1 MKVGFLMDVVSYL
14 HYLPIPHQ
22 NHIKV
27 VCYFIRVHRP
37 LRFIWMTDRDK
48 MNSSL
53 LVTTLKYIY
62 YTFLLRT
69 LCAYFW
75 MYLVGIK
82 FRFDRPHIN
91 AQRRMMQLVSSAL
104 TQIDNQDEQPVQ
116 FEMLYAMYIV
126 NKIFIPIGPPDLVLN
141 DADRIVFLMVMV
153 TGTLMVT
160 GAAVAALSSVISVH
174 MRPEENFRTRYKII
188 MRDLVRFN
196 LLFLMVMVTGTLMV
210 TGAAVAALSSV
221 ISVHM
226 RPEEN
231 FRTRYKIIMR
241 DLVQFNL
248 LFLMVM
254 VTGTLMVTGAAVAT
268 LSSVI
273 SVHMRPEESFRT
285 RYKIIMR
292 DLVRFNLLFLMVM
305 VTGTLMVTGAAVA
318 ALSSVISVHMRPE
331 ESFPTRYKI
340 IMRDLVRHPDGDG
353 AAVVALSS
361 VISVH
366 MRPEESFRTR
376 YKIIIRDLVRFNLL
390 FLMVMVTGTPMV
402 TGAAVAAL
410 SSVIRVHMRPEENF
424 RTRYKI
430 FMRDLVRVNLLFLM
444 VIVTGTLMVTGAAVA
459 ALSSVISVHMRPE
472 ESFRT
477 RYKIIMRDLVRF
489 NLLFLMV
496 MVTGTLMVTGAAVA
510 ALSPVISVHMRPE
523 ESFRT
528 RYKIIMRDLVR
539 HPDGDGGGGGRA
551 LLRHQRPHAPRGEL
565 PQRYK
570 IIMRDLVRLNL
581 LFLMVM
587 VTGTLMVTGAAVAAL
602 SSVISV
608 HMRPE
613 ESFRTRY
620 KIIMRDLVRF
630 NLLFLMVMVTGTL
643 MVTGAAVATLSSV
656 ISVHMRPEE
665 SFRTRYKIIMRD
677 LVRFNL
683 LFLMVMVT
691 GTLMVTGAA
700 VAALSSVISV
710 HMRPEESFPTRYK
723 IIMRDLVRFSL
734 LFLMVMVTGTLMVTG
749 AAVAALSPVISVHMR
764 PEESFR
770 TRYKIIM
777 RDLTSS
783 GIPESLRNKVETF
796 YKMYWHKQRAV
807 SDSQLLPSFPPV
819 LPSSVYT
826 DIYFEATQKSGL
838 LRDLSYEFLSE
849 LARHMETIFYIPG
862 DCIIKRNSLKNSI
875 IYITLGDIEVSA
887 IMLTAEDDVSPMLR
901 FTRGTILTPWGG
913 CAAGGGR
920 AHVQMRAGTFCAARV
935 LRARGLWRAAL
946 RLRGSGQARL
956 MLNELRGVTRVTQL
970 FFSLHSRRNIS
981 AYKSSILEFK
991 NSLIALKEARDEDG
1005 ELLLARPDYL
1015 LEIAGCYLMRNR
1027 ADATLTDDSDPIC
1040 LRQTFPCI
1048 LQPTSSLLTAW
1059 NWFMA
1064 CLILTVCF
1072 IYPYHIIFKLSVSSE
1087 FRFFDM
1093 MVTAIYVLDIITYLS
1108 TGTNVEEGV
1117 PITFMETASKQVRSP
1132 WFLVDVVATA
1142 PIFSFM
1148 WEGELWGINKILRF
1162 PKVIRM
1168 IQTLEEECVDHTNV
1182 IRFFVCALLLFFA
1195 CYCLASVQQCV
1206 LCDGYGFCQVNNFT
1220 HEPFYTEAPL
1230 DDEYKNILN
1239 RLFFSLYWAMSIL
1252 TFTCHIEMVQGNS
1265 ALNMYTTILLEICI
1279 VMSISIEAV
1288 YSATIMVTTAFRE
1301 SFDSCIADAR
1311 NFLIRHQVPLQL
1323 RQRFLE
1329 HLQLC
1334 WDTRKAYSMTSKQSS
1349 VFYDLPPHVYQDILA
1364 RQRSKFMLCIPFMKL
1379 LNNED
1384 LKNVSSNAR
1393 IFYCAPN
1400 EILLNTGDISTEM
1413 FIIKK
1418 GFCEVLNPDTKEVV
1432 GTLITKSHFGV
1443 LECIFRFPAF
1453 YTVRTTTHVLV
1464 FAISRKYL
1472 LQALEVPQI
1481 KDAINF
1487 AKEQEEYNRLL
1498 IPREPFSAY
1507 QPPPP
1512 VPNRE
1517 RFKLRRKHEKDSAF
1531 LQPFRKFGFFSIL
1544 RNVFPRFTFR
1554 PDSTLLTRYEVC
1566 RSFCAVAGTFV
1577 FPCYTYMVLQFPAL
1591 YYVAII
1597 LDLSAYGDVIFRLFV
1612 GFFDE
1617 KGILVYHPANTAAH
1631 YLRGAFML
1639 DLLGCLPLE
1648 DLEVSMKYSYG
1659 DLYQVTAMKQV
1670 LMLNRLLQLY
1680 RLPGTL
1686 DMLTSF
1692 VERRD
1697 IIIVFKTI
1705 PIFLTILNVLTVCLI
1720 FSSVRIYHSEDDTR
1734 WAFVPFNDPGGS
1746 WIHLYNN
1753 AYRFNVTESPFNL
1766 HVGCYFWI
1774 VSEATTTGYN
1784 TIAPSNLHIMS
1795 VLFWSMVLGSLTT
1808 IYMSVRIISLRAN
1821 VDMTL
1826 ATYQEH
1832 MRDLLEFMRR
1842 ESLDKQ
1848 LQKEIMDH
1856 YEFNWIK
1863 TDSIDARNV
1872 LKLCDQITLRSD
1884 AIMHLYGAAFAKCPI
1899 LSDCDVSLL
1908 RVLGRA
1914 VRSIH
1919 FLEGTTIFQEDDVT
1933 HHLYFVYSGQLQL
1946 RTTDSAERVCKVT
1959 KLDVGSLQ
1967 VIRMLTY
1974 LHAGSM
1980 AGNLSDA
1987 VSWRVRSRL
1996 VAATDVQLLRMR
2008 SKAFHDIVRDC
2019 FPVVLRLMAT
2029 HRQDNE
2035 LCIKA
2040 NAASGF
2046 RRSSKPQ
2053 DTTFIKHLAIKSMI
2067 QSGIV
2072 QVFLMIT
2079 SMLCVYMNLYNA
2091 GFQNNTVPVLA
2102 PLYTL
2107 DACFLVK
2114 IVLYFTMPRLVKLP
2128 TEDHENAKMTYF
2140 KSMEFKI
2147 DVASFLPIELFC
2159 LLKSDPWLLLSC
2171 LRLNRVLRLS
2181 TVSKYLKRYQK
2192 RATENL
2198 LFSTLTLIMWFTI
2211 LIHCLTCLWFFI
2223 GLSVDRA
2230 EPGQSW
2236 QYSDSGDPLCDN
2248 KYICSVYFVLT
2259 SFAHSGVAD
2268 IMPKKEIEVVYVS
2281 ALLIISQL
2289 MYVVYVGEF
2298 ANIVHYASFR
2308 AFTYYAKFLEL
2319 QDYLKNNRVSPA
2331 LIALVN
2337 KYAVLLWREARGE
2350 QLPKFLA
2357 NAPVCLKLKVMCQ
2370 AYKDVGDQ
2378 HPVFKSCEP
2387 ALLRH
2392 MVGYLRQYYYDGNM
2406 YVVKQGEITNSMYL
2420 VHSGEVQEI
2429 SENYDDYEDEGVKRR
2444 IFTKGE
2450 YFGIEQGLIRD
2461 KPYDYSY
2468 RTTSKSQ
2475 VLTLLLD
2482 DWEYLLQHFPDSK
2495 KRIDDY
2501 RSSHHSKDDG
2511 PPPPPPQASAG
2522 TLGTP
2527 GGSETAL
2534 EDRGPDDGPSGGPDV
2549 PPGTPPDMKP
2559 GEPDDPTSKTAPLIE
2574 LKRTIYKYPESKEP
2588 EPELAVTDGLEGT
2601 SKGKSKTVK
2610 LKDETKA
2617 SSFSRDPSEGIG
2629 ERRKSALKISVKPS
2643 RTETSV
2649 KFHEEP
2655 LPASSSTQLFERIR
2669 NAARAVDDRLASR
2682 SIRSNDDTP
2691 STELIKESKA
2701 VATYHSVEEYLAYKY
2716 KMRDSYQYR
2725 PKIED
2730 EDQIDSD
2737 VRMSPSRRMRV
2748 KYPNQTQSSIHD
2760 GSDREHFVHSQLAES
2775 MYRVHSVESRS
2786 APVLDLERPL
2796 GDYTP
2801 SNLSV
2806 IGLPTAAAP
2815 DVDIEPRKSSST
2827 VAREDSQVPMTSK
2840 QAMQQSD
2847 AVEPKNADTDPSDDR
2862 GSREPKKQQID
2873 AHLTRTPS
2881 TTNLLALPAPSDS
2894 LLMQQPS
2901 TIPEEFLNIAKP
2913 ETSRDNDAARTAS
2926 AEGSVTVPKLLALPP
2941 APSSELPTPA
2951 MDTLTAIDALPE
2963 IVQPAEIVTERE
2975 LSITSMRILQAET
2988 PTPIVAPPKDQATDL
3003 AALTEAEMLLD
3014 STAPKLLALPPEP
3027 SSELPTPA
3035 IDTLTAIDALP
3046 EIVQPAEIVTERK
3059 PSITSMRILEAETST
3074 PIVAPPQDQATD
3086 LAALTEAEM
3095 LLDSAAPKL
3104 LALPPAPSSEL
3115 PTPAIDTLTAIDA
3128 LPEIVQPAEIVTDRE
3143 PSITSMRLLQAE
3155 TPTPIVAPPKDQA
3168 TDLATLTEA
3177 EMLLDSAAPTTK
3189 NTESDEG
3196 LNIPKEKQADGSVES
3211 ESERQKTDAHKSED
3225 QNNSGEEKTDQ
3236 DKATDHNYKER
3247 KDKKD

>member
-37 LRFIWMTDRDK
+37 LRFIWMTDRDTI
-48 MNSSL
+48 NSSL
-53 LVTTLKYIY
+53 IVTTFKYIY
-62 YTFLLRT
+62 YTFLLRI
-69 LCAYFW
+69 LCSYFW

-82 FRFDRPHIN
+82 FKFGRPDLRVD
-91 AQRRMMQLVSSAL
+91 AQRRVMQLISSAL
-104 TQIDNQDEQPVQ
+104 TQIDEHDQQPVQ
-116 FEMLYAMYIV
+116 FEMLFAMYIV
-126 NKIFIPIGPPDLVLN
+126 NKIFIPIGPPDLILN
-141 DADRIVFLMVMV
+141 DSDRIVLLVVMV
-153 TGTLMVT
+153 
-160 GAAVAALSSVISVH
+160 I
-174 MRPEENFRTRYKII
+174 
-188 MRDLVRFN
+188 
-196 LLFLMVMVTGTLMV
+196 
-210 TGAAVAALSSV
+210 
-221 ISVHM
+221 
-226 RPEEN
+226 
-231 FRTRYKIIMR
+231 
-241 DLVQFNL
+241 
-248 LFLMVM
+248 
-254 VTGTLMVTGAAVAT
+254 
-268 LSSVI
+268 
-273 SVHMRPEESFRT
+273 
-285 RYKIIMR
+285 
-292 DLVRFNLLFLMVM
+292 
-305 VTGTLMVTGAAVA
+305 
-318 ALSSVISVHMRPE
+318 
-331 ESFPTRYKI
+331 
-340 IMRDLVRHPDGDG
+340 
-353 AAVVALSS
+353 
-361 VISVH
+361 
-366 MRPEESFRTR
+366 
-376 YKIIIRDLVRFNLL
+376 
-390 FLMVMVTGTPMV
+390 
-402 TGAAVAAL
+402 
-410 SSVIRVHMRPEENF
+410 
-424 RTRYKI
+424 
-430 FMRDLVRVNLLFLM
+430 
-444 VIVTGTLMVTGAAVA
+444 GTLMVTGAAVA

-477 RYKIIMRDLVRF
+477 RYR
-489 NLLFLMV
+489 
-496 MVTGTLMVTGAAVA
+496 
-510 ALSPVISVHMRPE
+510 
-523 ESFRT
+523 
-528 RYKIIMRDLVR
+528 
-539 HPDGDGGGGGRA
+539 
-551 LLRHQRPHAPRGEL
+551 
-565 PQRYK
+565 
-570 IIMRDLVRLNL
+570 
-581 LFLMVM
+581 
-587 VTGTLMVTGAAVAAL
+587 
-602 SSVISV
+602 
-608 HMRPE
+608 
-613 ESFRTRY
+613 
-620 KIIMRDLVRF
+620 
-630 NLLFLMVMVTGTL
+630 
-643 MVTGAAVATLSSV
+643 
-656 ISVHMRPEE
+656 
-665 SFRTRYKIIMRD
+665 
-677 LVRFNL
+677 
-683 LFLMVMVT
+683 
-691 GTLMVTGAA
+691 
-700 VAALSSVISV
+700 
-710 HMRPEESFPTRYK
+710 
-723 IIMRDLVRFSL
+723 
-734 LFLMVMVTGTLMVTG
+734 
-749 AAVAALSPVISVHMR
+749 
-764 PEESFR
+764 
-770 TRYKIIM
+770 IIM

-826 DIYFEATQKSGL
+826 DVYFEATQKSGL

-862 DCIIKRNSLKNSI
+862 DCIIKRNSLKDSI
-875 IYITLGDIEVSA
+875 IYITYGDIEVIRTGREECTAGASA
-887 IMLTAEDDVSPMLR
+887 
-901 FTRGTILTPWGG
+901 
-913 CAAGGGR
+913 GGR
-920 AHVQMRAGTFCAARV
+920 ASPECDGRGDSTIDSLDESPEPEVEQPGSSFSLPMRAGTFCAARV

-946 RLRGSGQARL
+946 RLRGSGQGRL
-956 MLNELRGVTRVTQL
+956 MLNELRDHMNKVKRHYYFIRRPAPTQ
-970 FFSLHSRRNIS
+970 
-981 AYKSSILEFK
+981 YKSSILEFK
-991 NSLIALKEARDEDG
+991 KTLMALKEARNEDR

-1059 NWFMA
+1059 NWFTA

-1072 IYPYHIIFKLSVSSE
+1072 IYPYHIIFKKTLSLE
-1087 FRFFDM
+1087 FCFFDI
-1093 MVTAIYVLDIITYLS
+1093 MVTAIYVLDIIAYLS

-1132 WFLVDVVATA
+1132 WFLVDVLATV
-1142 PIFSFM
+1142 PIFSFVG
-1148 WEGELWGINKILRF
+1148 EGELRGINRILRF

-1168 IQTLEEECVDHTNV
+1168 IRTLEEECVDHTNL

-1206 LCDGYGFCQVNNFT
+1206 LCYGYGFCQVDSFT
-1220 HEPFYTEAPL
+1220 HEPYWTQAPL
-1230 DDEYKNILN
+1230 DDDNKNILN

-1252 TFTCHIEMVQGNS
+1252 TFTCHIEMLQENA
-1265 ALNMYTTILLEICI
+1265 ALNMYATILLEICI
-1279 VMSISIEAV
+1279 VLSISIEAV

-1311 NFLIRHQVPLQL
+1311 NFLIGHQVPLQL

-1364 RQRSKFMLCIPFMKL
+1364 RQRSKFILCIPFMKL

-1432 GTLITKSHFGV
+1432 GTLIAKSHFGV
-1443 LECIFRFPAF
+1443 LECLFRFPAF

-1464 FAISRKYL
+1464 FAICRKYL
-1472 LQALEVPQI
+1472 LEALEVPQI

-1487 AKEQEEYNRLL
+1487 AKEQEEYNRLQ
-1498 IPREPFSAY
+1498 IPREPFVAY

-1531 LQPFRKFGFFSIL
+1531 LQPFKKFGFFSIL

-1566 RSFCAVAGTFV
+1566 RSFCAVAGTFI

-1591 YYVAII
+1591 YYVSLI

-1617 KGILVYHPANTAAH
+1617 KGILVYHPANTAAR

-1659 DLYQVTAMKQV
+1659 DLYRVTAMKQA

-1697 IIIVFKTI
+1697 IILVFKTI

-1720 FSSVRIYHSEDDTR
+1720 FSSVRIYHSEDATR
-1734 WAFVPFNDPGGS
+1734 WAFVPLNDPGGS
-1746 WIHLYNN
+1746 WIHLYND
-1753 AYRFNVTESPFNL
+1753 AYRFNVTETPYNL
-1766 HVGCYFWI
+1766 HLGCYFWI
-1774 VSEATTTGYN
+1774 VYEATTTGYS
-1784 TIAPSNLHIMS
+1784 TIAPSNLNIMS

-1821 VDMTL
+1821 VDSTL
-1826 ATYQEH
+1826 AAYQEH
-1832 MRDLLEFMRR
+1832 MRDLLQFMRR

-1848 LQKEIMDH
+1848 LQREIMDH

-1863 TDSIDARNV
+1863 TDGIDARNV

-1884 AIMHLYGAAFAKCPI
+1884 AIMHLYGPAFAKCPI

-1946 RTTDSAERVCKVT
+1946 RTTDAAEGVCNVI
-1959 KLDVGSLQ
+1959 KLDVGRF
-1967 VIRMLTY
+1967 IRMITY

-2019 FPVVLRLMAT
+2019 FPVVLQLMAT
-2029 HRQDNE
+2029 HRQENE

-2040 NAASGF
+2040 SATSGF
-2046 RRSSKPQ
+2046 LRTSMPR
-2053 DTTFIKHLAIKSMI
+2053 DTKFIKYLAIT
-2067 QSGIV
+2067 SGIV
-2072 QVFLMIT
+2072 QVFLIIT
-2079 SMLCVYMNLYNA
+2079 SILCVYTDLYNA
-2091 GFQNNTVPVLA
+2091 GFQNNSVPVLA
-2102 PLYTL
+2102 SLYTL
-2107 DACFLVK
+2107 DVCFLVK
-2114 IVLYFTMPRLVKLP
+2114 IVLYLSMPRLVKLP
-2128 TEDHENAKMTYF
+2128 TEDAKMTYL
-2140 KSMEFKI
+2140 KSTEFKI
-2147 DVASFLPIELFC
+2147 DVASFVPIELFC
-2159 LLKSDPWLLLSC
+2159 LLKGDPWLVLSC

-2181 TVSKYLKRYQK
+2181 TVNKYLKRYQK

-2198 LFSTLTLIMWFTI
+2198 LFSTLTLVMWFTI

-2223 GLSVDRA
+2223 GLSVDSA

-2236 QYSDSGDPLCDN
+2236 KYNDSGDPLCDN

-2259 SFAHSGVAD
+2259 SFAHSGIAD

-2289 MYVVYVGEF
+2289 MCVVYVGEF
-2298 ANIVHYASFR
+2298 SNIVHYASFR
-2308 AFTYYAKFLEL
+2308 AFSYYAKFLEL
-2319 QDYLKNNRVSPA
+2319 QDFLKNNRVSPA
-2331 LIALVN
+2331 LITLVN

-2357 NAPVCLKLKVMCQ
+2357 DAPLCLKLKVMCQ

-2387 ALLRH
+2387 ALLRL

-2420 VHSGEVQEI
+2420 VQSGEVQEI
-2429 SENYDDYEDEGVKRR
+2429 SENYDDYEDQGVKRR
-2444 IFTKGE
+2444 IFTTGE

-2495 KRIDDY
+2495 KLIDDY
-2501 RSSHHSKDDG
+2501 QSSHRSKDDG
-2511 PPPPPPQASAG
+2511 PPPPPPEANG

-2527 GGSETAL
+2527 GGSETTI
-2534 EDRGPDDGPSGGPDV
+2534 EEQWGPSDGPSGGPDV
-2549 PPGTPPDMKP
+2549 PPGAPPDMKS
-2559 GEPDDPTSKTAPLIE
+2559 GEPEDPTSKTAPLIE
-2574 LKRTIYKYPESKEP
+2574 IKRTIYKYPESKEP
-2588 EPELAVTDGLEGT
+2588 EREPAVPDGLEGT
-2601 SKGKSKTVK
+2601 SKDKSKMVK
-2610 LKDETKA
+2610 LKDKTKA
-2617 SSFSRDPSEGIG
+2617 SLFSRDPSTEGSSENI
-2629 ERRKSALKISVKPS
+2629 KSALKVSDKPM
-2643 RTETSV
+2643 RTETAV
-2649 KFHEEP
+2649 KFREEP

-2669 NAARAVDDRLASR
+2669 NAAKAVDKKLASR
-2682 SIRSNDDTP
+2682 SMRGNDDTP
-2691 STELIKESKA
+2691 SPELIKESEA
-2701 VATYHSVEEYLAYKY
+2701 VATHHSVEEYLAYKY
-2716 KMRDSYQYR
+2716 KMRESYQYR
-2725 PKIED
+2725 PKMED

-2737 VRMSPSRRMRV
+2737 VGMSPSRRMRE

-2760 GSDREHFVHSQLAES
+2760 GSGREHFVHSQLAES
-2775 MYRVHSVESRS
+2775 EYRVHSPESQS
-2786 APVLDLERPL
+2786 APVLNLERPL

-2801 SNLSV
+2801 SNVSL
-2806 IGLPTAAAP
+2806 IGLHPTATAS
-2815 DVDIEPRKSSST
+2815 DVDIQPRKSPST
-2827 VAREDSQVPMTSK
+2827 VARKDSQAPMTSK

-2847 AVEPKNADTDPSDDR
+2847 KAEPKNADTDQYDDR
-2862 GSREPKKQQID
+2862 GSREPKKKPKD
-2873 AHLTRTPS
+2873 DHVTRTPS
-2881 TTNLLALPAPSDS
+2881 ATELLALPAPYDNF
-2894 LLMQQPS
+2894 MQQPS
-2901 TIPEEFLNIAKP
+2901 SIPEEFLNIAKP
-2913 ETSRDNDAARTAS
+2913 EISHDNDAARTAS

-2951 MDTLTAIDALPE
+2951 KVALPE
-2963 IVQPAEIVTERE
+2963 IAQPAEIVTECE
-2975 LSITSMRILQAET
+2975 PSITSMGLLQEET

-3003 AALTEAEMLLD
+3003 AALTETKMLLD
-3014 STAPKLLALPPEP
+3014 A
-3027 SSELPTPA
+3027 
-3035 IDTLTAIDALP
+3035 
-3046 EIVQPAEIVTERK
+3046 
-3059 PSITSMRILEAETST
+3059 
-3074 PIVAPPQDQATD
+3074 
-3086 LAALTEAEM
+3086 
-3095 LLDSAAPKL
+3095 AAP
-3104 LALPPAPSSEL
+3104 S
-3115 PTPAIDTLTAIDA
+3115 
-3128 LPEIVQPAEIVTDRE
+3128 
-3143 PSITSMRLLQAE
+3143 
-3155 TPTPIVAPPKDQA
+3155 
-3168 TDLATLTEA
+3168 
-3177 EMLLDSAAPTTK
+3177 TK
-3189 NTESDEG
+3189 NTLSDEA
-3196 LNIPKEKQADGSVES
+3196 LNINVDS

-3225 QNNSGEEKTDQ
+3225 QNKSGEKKTDQ
-3236 DKATDHNYKER
+3236 DKSTDNNYKDR
-3247 KDKKD
+3247 MDKKD

>member
-14 HYLPIPHQ
+14 HYLPVPHQ

-62 YTFLLRT
+62 YTFLLRIM
-69 LCAYFW
+69 CAYFW

-82 FRFDRPHIN
+82 FRFGRPHIN
-91 AQRRMMQLVSSAL
+91 AQRRVMQLVGSVL
-104 TQIDNQDEQPVQ
+104 TQIDEQDKQPVQ
-116 FEMLYAMYIV
+116 FEMMYAMYIV
-126 NKIFIPIGPPDLVLN
+126 NKIFIPIGPPDLTLN
-141 DADRIVFLMVMV
+141 DTDRIV
-153 TGTLMVT
+153 
-160 GAAVAALSSVISVH
+160 
-174 MRPEENFRTRYKII
+174 
-188 MRDLVRFN
+188 
-196 LLFLMVMVTGTLMV
+196 
-210 TGAAVAALSSV
+210 
-221 ISVHM
+221 
-226 RPEEN
+226 
-231 FRTRYKIIMR
+231 
-241 DLVQFNL
+241 
-248 LFLMVM
+248 
-254 VTGTLMVTGAAVAT
+254 
-268 LSSVI
+268 
-273 SVHMRPEESFRT
+273 
-285 RYKIIMR
+285 
-292 DLVRFNLLFLMVM
+292 
-305 VTGTLMVTGAAVA
+305 
-318 ALSSVISVHMRPE
+318 
-331 ESFPTRYKI
+331 
-340 IMRDLVRHPDGDG
+340 
-353 AAVVALSS
+353 
-361 VISVH
+361 
-366 MRPEESFRTR
+366 
-376 YKIIIRDLVRFNLL
+376 
-390 FLMVMVTGTPMV
+390 
-402 TGAAVAAL
+402 
-410 SSVIRVHMRPEENF
+410 
-424 RTRYKI
+424 
-430 FMRDLVRVNLLFLM
+430 
-444 VIVTGTLMVTGAAVA
+444 
-459 ALSSVISVHMRPE
+459 
-472 ESFRT
+472 
-477 RYKIIMRDLVRF
+477 
-489 NLLFLMV
+489 
-496 MVTGTLMVTGAAVA
+496 
-510 ALSPVISVHMRPE
+510 
-523 ESFRT
+523 
-528 RYKIIMRDLVR
+528 
-539 HPDGDGGGGGRA
+539 
-551 LLRHQRPHAPRGEL
+551 
-565 PQRYK
+565 
-570 IIMRDLVRLNL
+570 
-581 LFLMVM
+581 FLMVM

-620 KIIMRDLVRF
+620 KIIMRDL
-630 NLLFLMVMVTGTL
+630 T
-643 MVTGAAVATLSSV
+643 
-656 ISVHMRPEE
+656 
-665 SFRTRYKIIMRD
+665 K
-677 LVRFNL
+677 
-683 LFLMVMVT
+683 
-691 GTLMVTGAA
+691 
-700 VAALSSVISV
+700 
-710 HMRPEESFPTRYK
+710 
-723 IIMRDLVRFSL
+723 
-734 LFLMVMVTGTLMVTG
+734 
-749 AAVAALSPVISVHMR
+749 
-764 PEESFR
+764 
-770 TRYKIIM
+770 
-777 RDLTSS
+777 S

-826 DIYFEATQKSGL
+826 DVYFEATQKSGL

-862 DCIIKRNSLKNSI
+862 DCIIKRNSLKDSI

-887 IMLTAEDDVSPMLR
+887 ISSSFLLALEKSLVQPTLSVLYMT
-901 FTRGTILTPWGG
+901 
-913 CAAGGGR
+913 
-920 AHVQMRAGTFCAARV
+920 QMRAGTFCAARV

-956 MLNELRGVTRVTQL
+956 MLNELRVRKDY
-970 FFSLHSRRNIS
+970 SMCKI
-981 AYKSSILEFK
+981 YKSSILEFK
-991 NSLIALKEARDEDG
+991 KSLMALKEARDEDG

-1072 IYPYHIIFKLSVSSE
+1072 IYPYHIIFKLSSSSE
-1087 FRFFDM
+1087 FRFFDT
-1093 MVTAIYVLDIITYLS
+1093 MVTAIYVLDIIAYLS

-1132 WFLVDVVATA
+1132 WFVVDVVATA
-1142 PIFSFM
+1142 PIFSFVS
-1148 WEGELWGINKILRF
+1148 EGELRGINRILRF

-1168 IQTLEEECVDHTNV
+1168 IQTLEEECVDHTNL

-1220 HEPFYTEAPL
+1220 HEPFYTRAPL

-1252 TFTCHIEMVQGNS
+1252 TFTCHIEMVQGSS

-1487 AKEQEEYNRLL
+1487 AKDQEEYNRLL

-1531 LQPFRKFGFFSIL
+1531 LQPFKKFGFFSIL

-1566 RSFCAVAGTFV
+1566 RSFCAVAGTFI

-1591 YYVAII
+1591 YYVSLI
-1597 LDLSAYGDVIFRLFV
+1597 LDLSAYTDVIFRLFV
-1612 GFFDE
+1612 GFFDD

-1648 DLEVSMKYSYG
+1648 DLEVSLKHSYG
-1659 DLYQVTAMKQV
+1659 DLYQVTAMKQA

-1720 FSSVRIYHSEDDTR
+1720 FSSVRIYHSEDNTR

-1753 AYRFNVTESPFNL
+1753 AFRFNVTETPFNL

-1774 VSEATTTGYN
+1774 VYEATTTGYN

-1795 VLFWSMVLGSLTT
+1795 VLFWSMVLGSLAT

-1821 VDMTL
+1821 VDRTL
-1826 ATYQEH
+1826 AAYQEH
-1832 MRDLLEFMRR
+1832 MRDLLQFMRR
-1842 ESLDKQ
+1842 ENLDKQ

-1856 YEFNWIK
+1856 YEFNWIN

-1933 HHLYFVYSGQLQL
+1933 QHLYFVYSGQLQL
-1946 RTTDSAERVCKVT
+1946 RTTDSAEGVCKVT
-1959 KLDVGSLQ
+1959 KLDV
-1967 VIRMLTY
+1967 
-1974 LHAGSM
+1974 GSM

-2008 SKAFHDIVRDC
+2008 TKAFHAIVRDC
-2019 FPVVLRLMAT
+2019 FPLVLQLMAT
-2029 HRQDNE
+2029 HRQDNQ
-2035 LCIKA
+2035 LCIKS
-2040 NAASGF
+2040 NATGEF
-2046 RRSSKPQ
+2046 RRTSSKPQ
-2053 DTTFIKHLAIKSMI
+2053 NTIFIKHLAIKSKI
-2067 QSGIV
+2067 RSGIV
-2072 QVFLMIT
+2072 QVFLIIT
-2079 SMLCVYMNLYNA
+2079 SMLCVYMDLYNA
-2091 GFQNNTVPVLA
+2091 GFQNNSVPVLA
-2102 PLYTL
+2102 SLYTL
-2107 DACFLVK
+2107 DVCFLIK
-2114 IVLYFTMPRLVKLP
+2114 IVLYFTLPRLVKLP

-2140 KSMEFKI
+2140 KSMEFKV
-2147 DVASFLPIELFC
+2147 DVASFVPIELFC

-2171 LRLNRVLRLS
+2171 LRLNRVLRLA

-2298 ANIVHYASFR
+2298 SNIVHYASFR

-2357 NAPVCLKLKVMCQ
+2357 DAPLCLKLKVMCQ

-2420 VHSGEVQEI
+2420 VHSGEVREI
-2429 SENYDDYEDEGVKRR
+2429 SENYDDYEDEGVKLRT
-2444 IFTKGE
+2444 FTKGE

-2482 DWEYLLQHFPDSK
+2482 DWEYLLQHFPYSK
-2495 KRIDDY
+2495 KLIDDY
-2501 RSSHHSKDDG
+2501 RSSHHSKDDR
-2511 PPPPPPQASAG
+2511 PPPPPPEASG

-2527 GGSETAL
+2527 GGSETGL
-2534 EDRGPDDGPSGGPDV
+2534 EDGGPSDGPSGGPSDGPSGGPSDGPSGGPSDRPSGGPDV
-2549 PPGTPPDMKP
+2549 PPSTPPDMKP
-2559 GEPDDPTSKTAPLIE
+2559 GEPEDPTNKTAPLIE
-2574 LKRTIYKYPESKEP
+2574 LKCTIYKYPESKEP
-2588 EPELAVTDGLEGT
+2588 EPEPAVTDGLEGT

-2610 LKDETKA
+2610 LKDETKG
-2617 SSFSRDPSEGIG
+2617 SSFSRDPSEGMG
-2629 ERRKSALKISVKPS
+2629 ERKKSVLKFSDKSLRI
-2643 RTETSV
+2643 ETSV
-2649 KFHEEP
+2649 TFREEP

-2682 SIRSNDDTP
+2682 SMPRNDDTT
-2691 STELIKESKA
+2691 STESIKESEA

-2730 EDQIDSD
+2730 EDQIGSD
-2737 VRMSPSRRMRV
+2737 VRMSPNRRMRM
-2748 KYPNQTQSSIHD
+2748 KYPNKKQSSVHD
-2760 GSDREHFVHSQLAES
+2760 GSHREHFVHSQLAES
-2775 MYRVHSVESRS
+2775 MYRVHSVESRN

-2801 SNLSV
+2801 SNVSLMGLSTV
-2806 IGLPTAAAP
+2806 AS

-2847 AVEPKNADTDPSDDR
+2847 AAEPKNADTDRTDDR
-2862 GSREPKKQQID
+2862 GSKEPKKQQID
-2873 AHLTRTPS
+2873 THLTRTSS
-2881 TTNLLALPAPSDS
+2881 TTNLLALPPPSDS
-2894 LLMQQPS
+2894 VLMQQPS

-2926 AEGSVTVPKLLALPP
+2926 AKGSVTVPKLLALPP

-2951 MDTLTAIDALPE
+2951 KDAVPE
-2963 IVQPAEIVTERE
+2963 MAQPAEIVTERE
-2975 LSITSMRILQAET
+2975 PSITSMRLLQAES
-2988 PTPIVAPPKDQATDL
+2988 PTTIVAPPKDQATDL
-3003 AALTEAEMLLD
+3003 AALIEAEM
-3014 STAPKLLALPPEP
+3014 P
-3027 SSELPTPA
+3027 
-3035 IDTLTAIDALP
+3035 
-3046 EIVQPAEIVTERK
+3046 
-3059 PSITSMRILEAETST
+3059 
-3074 PIVAPPQDQATD
+3074 
-3086 LAALTEAEM
+3086 
-3095 LLDSAAPKL
+3095 
-3104 LALPPAPSSEL
+3104 
-3115 PTPAIDTLTAIDA
+3115 
-3128 LPEIVQPAEIVTDRE
+3128 
-3143 PSITSMRLLQAE
+3143 
-3155 TPTPIVAPPKDQA
+3155 
-3168 TDLATLTEA
+3168 
-3177 EMLLDSAAPTTK
+3177 LDSAAPTTK
-3189 NTESDEG
+3189 NEDEG
-3196 LNIPKEKQADGSVES
+3196 LNIPKEKQADGSVEA
-3211 ESERQKTDAHKSED
+3211 ESEKQKTDTDTHKSED
-3225 QNNSGEEKTDQ
+3225 QNKSGKEKTDQ
-3236 DKATDHNYKER
+3236 DKATDDKDRE
-3247 KDKKD
+3247 DKKD